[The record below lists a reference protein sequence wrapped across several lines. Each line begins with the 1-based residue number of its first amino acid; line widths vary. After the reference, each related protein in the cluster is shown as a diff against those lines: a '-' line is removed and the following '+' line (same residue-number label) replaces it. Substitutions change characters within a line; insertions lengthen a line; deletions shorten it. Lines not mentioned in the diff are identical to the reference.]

1 MSFFVGEY
9 RVSLDDKGRMRV
21 PNKLREQLKS
31 GYVLFAGTGNCIVL
45 STSEYF
51 KEKYYPKIME
61 AQLSELDKQEA
72 SRMLGSTMQ
81 TPDEDG
87 QGRFMLQS
95 NLKKFAH
102 ISKKIVFLGVFDRIE
117 IWSEEVYDKKYSI
130 DKLDMTKVVKVL
142 EI

>member
-31 GYVLFAGTGNCIVL
+31 DYVLFAGTSNCIVL
-45 STSEYF
+45 STREYF
-51 KEKYYPKIME
+51 QEKYLPKIIGSLM
-61 AQLSELDKQEA
+61 SESEKQEA
-72 SRMLGSTMQ
+72 MRMLGSTMQ
-81 TPDEDG
+81 TPEEDG
-87 QGRFMLQS
+87 QGRFMLQQK
-95 NLKKFAH
+95 LKDVAH
-102 ISKKIVFLGVFDRIE
+102 IKKKMVFLGVFERIE

-130 DKLDMTKVVKVL
+130 DKLDMNKVVKVL